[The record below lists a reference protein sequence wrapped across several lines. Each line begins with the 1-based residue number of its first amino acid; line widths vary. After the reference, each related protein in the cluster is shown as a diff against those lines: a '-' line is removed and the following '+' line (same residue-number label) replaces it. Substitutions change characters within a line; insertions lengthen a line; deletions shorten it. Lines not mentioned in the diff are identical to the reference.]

1 MKKFLFTFVLFGMLC
16 QTEIKAEV
24 EEIDPI
30 ENKGNNDSGNRP
42 KGISRSI
49 NSSVTDEELLLS
61 IDNYLGQVQVMITS
75 DNGMITNSVHSVIGH
90 GIISIDFANYSAGLY
105 SVALVFPDG
114 TTYTG
119 SYRVF

>member
-1 MKKFLFTFVLFGMLC
+1 MLC

-24 EEIDPI
+24 EEVDPI
-30 ENKGNNDSGNRP
+30 ENKGNNDKGSGPR
-42 KGISRSI
+42 GISRSI
-49 NSSVTDEELLLS
+49 NSSVTDDVLLLS

-114 TTYTG
+114 TIYTG
-119 SYRVF
+119 SYRVL

>member
-1 MKKFLFTFVLFGMLC
+1 MKKFLLTFVLFGMLC

-30 ENKGNNDSGNRP
+30 EKDGSGNNSNRP
-42 KGISRSI
+42 KGNMLSI
-49 NSSVTDEELLLS
+49 HSAVTDEELLLS

-114 TTYTG
+114 TIYTG
-119 SYRVF
+119 SYRVL